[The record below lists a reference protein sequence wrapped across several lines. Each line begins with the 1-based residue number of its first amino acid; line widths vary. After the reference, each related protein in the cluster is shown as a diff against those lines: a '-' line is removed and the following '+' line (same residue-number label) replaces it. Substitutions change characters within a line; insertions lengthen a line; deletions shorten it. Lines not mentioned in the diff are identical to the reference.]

1 MEYLVSFKFHG
12 ALSDYD
18 QIVSTE
24 SGLDKAQEIA
34 IKQMNDDL
42 DEYHLP
48 WLATYGNIIGC
59 KEIVF

>member
-1 MEYLVSFKFHG
+1 MEYLVTFKFHG

-24 SGLDKAQEIA
+24 LGLDKAQEIA

-48 WLATYGNIIGC
+48 FIATYGSIIGI
-59 KEIVF
+59 KEL